1 MGHRVKLVPPQYV
14 KPFVK
19 RGKNDRNDAEAICE
33 AASRPTMR
41 SVSVK
46 TTAEQAMA
54 LKHSRASG
62 WAADPGNQRLPGHAA
77 EFGIIAAKGIT
88 NVGTLIAVLTGDEAI
103 LSVVEC
109 FGTSEALI

>member
-1 MGHRVKLVPPQYV
+1 V

-46 TTAEQAMA
+46 TAAEQAMA

-62 WAADPGNQRLPGHAA
+62 WAADPGNRRLPGHAA
-77 EFGIIAAKGIT
+77 EFGIIAAKEIT

-103 LSVVEC
+103 ATAAKAVFV
-109 FGTSEALI
+109 